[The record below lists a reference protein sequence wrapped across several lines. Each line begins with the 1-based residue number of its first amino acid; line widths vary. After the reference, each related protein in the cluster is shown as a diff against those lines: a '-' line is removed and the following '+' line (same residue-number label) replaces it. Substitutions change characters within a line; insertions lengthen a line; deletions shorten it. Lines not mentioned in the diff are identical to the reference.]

1 MREVTPLTNI
11 KPPPRCPSLEVEGG
25 EENVIAL
32 MTEWNRQLSTELG
45 SGIRNGDA
53 VIKYQIRGDDMATQ
67 KSCGSVVDHK

>member
-1 MREVTPLTNI
+1 MPLTNI

-32 MTEWNRQLSTELG
+32 MTEWNRQLSAELG
-45 SGIRNGDA
+45 RGIRNGDA
-53 VIKYQIRGDDMATQ
+53 VIKYQIRGDDNDMATQ